1 MLSAMDKAKL
11 EALRA
16 RYEGGGAFDATDPVL
31 KAAATQ
37 VRRPD
42 GQRTLPYSG
51 VPTFLDLPYA
61 ESAAGLDIAAVGIP
75 MDLGVSNRT
84 GARFGPRA
92 VRTIERIGPYH
103 PTFRGVPQGGI
114 RAAGEVEI
122 AGRRIALEAR
132 AVIDDTAAYYERH
145 TRWRWSAGAGRT
157 DDGRDLAW
165 NLVSGVNDPPEAS
178 ERTVWLDGEPREP
191 GPSTFAEDLRSVDGL
206 RFRPEAVRERR
217 DNLLLIRSSY
227 RQPFGT
233 FSGELPGGLRL
244 AEGYG
249 VMEEHEAIW

>member
-1 MLSAMDKAKL
+1 M
-11 EALRA
+11 
-16 RYEGGGAFDATDPVL
+16 
-31 KAAATQ
+31 
-37 VRRPD
+37 
-42 GQRTLPYSG
+42 
-51 VPTFLDLPYA
+51 
-61 ESAAGLDIAAVGIP
+61 
-75 MDLGVSNRT
+75 
-84 GARFGPRA
+84 
-92 VRTIERIGPYH
+92 
-103 PTFRGVPQGGI
+103 
-114 RAAGEVEI
+114 
-122 AGRRIALEAR
+122 
-132 AVIDDTAAYYERH
+132 
-145 TRWRWSAGAGRT
+145 
-157 DDGRDLAW
+157 
-165 NLVSGVNDPPEAS
+165 NDPPEAS